1 MLWPSVIEELVWEQ
15 TRNVLPNMILY
26 ENDALLSAKHFTII
40 FSLVTCNRI
49 QIEVAPARPRYGG
62 GEAVN
67 CNTMT
72 ALSNLEPIEA
82 GERLPEDSGL
92 ILFPPRL
99 HLLPFYPFR
108 HFPQTQPYTFLSS
121 PNTNASTISPQLI
134 HPSLHS
140 FLCVCRVF
148 SFFVHALRLS
158 ALILAFRP

>member
-26 ENDALLSAKHFTII
+26 ENDALLSAKHFTIV

-108 HFPQTQPYTFLSS
+108 HFPQTQPYTFFIITKHQRINNLTSIDSSIAPLFSLCLSR
-121 PNTNASTISPQLI
+121 L
-134 HPSLHS
+134 
-140 FLCVCRVF
+140 FL
-148 SFFVHALRLS
+148 LRPRFTTLRS
-158 ALILAFRP
+158 YPCF